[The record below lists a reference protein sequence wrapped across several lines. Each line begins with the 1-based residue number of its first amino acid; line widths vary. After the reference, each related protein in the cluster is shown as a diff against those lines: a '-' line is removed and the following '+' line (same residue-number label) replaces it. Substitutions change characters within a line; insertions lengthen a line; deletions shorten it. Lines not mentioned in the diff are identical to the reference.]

1 MERGLVTRADPF
13 GDRLGSSGLENHQ
26 MPYLWPLT
34 VGSVI
39 LFSGLYG
46 AGWGRV
52 SVSQIRSSW
61 SALDHR
67 ISLAFL
73 PFSLIVASSSSVL
86 SSLQSLPLHPSLL
99 PSSPLSPPL
108 LPTWTSA
115 FYQETN
121 FFILAPLVYLL
132 LIGTIH
138 PIQHS
143 VMMEMF

>member
-1 MERGLVTRADPF
+1 M
-13 GDRLGSSGLENHQ
+13 
-26 MPYLWPLT
+26 
-34 VGSVI
+34 
-39 LFSGLYG
+39 
-46 AGWGRV
+46 